1 MQIKRLEKLLNQNI
15 FYENMAIIYGY
26 LNDLFCDR
34 TLSLSNLEYYL
45 YKSLKNNG
53 YKRIIFIDNEKLVYA
68 FDTYSLNS
76 CLPNIKGEELVKG
89 PLGEYSFFNR
99 KVEKK
104 LNYYNGFI
112 EILDTILNDNIQT
125 IIFFK
130 NFDELLLKNDTS
142 IEIIKKVL
150 KNFLKDNGNNSN
162 KIILSFDVKKSE
174 EVKSSIATHNLIFLK
189 ELLEENINSLI
200 KVNLPEKDEI
210 YNLLNYLRI
219 KNNIVFNWEE
229 LDEVIL
235 MLKNQK
241 LKLKNIYN
249 KLKNTPNNFV
259 LDIEFTKRL
268 SKELDE
274 HLKKEQLID
283 MLEL

>member
-1 MQIKRLEKLLNQNI
+1 MQIKRLEKLLNENI

-26 LNDLFCDR
+26 LNDLFCDKQ
-34 TLSLSNLEYYL
+34 LSLSNLEYQL
-45 YKSLKNNG
+45 YRSLKNNG
-53 YKRIIFIDNEKLVYA
+53 YKRILFIDSEKSVYA

-76 CLPNIKGEELVKG
+76 CLPNIKAEELVKG
-89 PLGEYSFFNR
+89 PLGDYSFFNR

-104 LNYYNGFI
+104 FNYYNGFI
-112 EILDTILNDNIQT
+112 EVVDTILNDNIQT
-125 IIFFK
+125 TIFFK
-130 NFDELLLKNDTS
+130 NFDELLLKNDAS

-150 KNFLKDNGNNSN
+150 KSFLKNNGNNSN
-162 KIILSFDVKKSE
+162 KIILAFDVKKSE
-174 EVKSSIATHNLIFLK
+174 EVKNTISIHNLSFLK

-200 KVNLPEKDEI
+200 KINLPEKDEI

-219 KNNIVFNWEE
+219 KNNMAFNWEE
-229 LDEVIL
+229 LDEVLLI
-235 MLKNQK
+235 LKNQK

-249 KLKNTPNNFV
+249 KLKNTPSNFV
-259 LDIEFTKRL
+259 LDIEFTKKL